1 LKEKFI
7 FMHISDFL
15 HQLNSKPE
23 TLGFSD
29 TMATIDANY
38 LFTATEFSNGD
49 MHNAAG
55 QNSGSCK
62 LFAFAK
68 LHQFTEAQTLAC
80 FGVFWRLLPQRRFSP
95 SGCPR
100 PSEYSQFY
108 AQRLGWYSIC
118 SSTIKR

>member
-80 FGVFWRLLPQRRFSP
+80 FGDYYRKDVLAHPDAQDHQNIRNFMRSGWAGIRFA
-95 SGCPR
+95 
-100 PSEYSQFY
+100 
-108 AQRLGWYSIC
+108 AQPLSA
-118 SSTIKR
+118 K